1 MTAEVPAPII
11 ARLRSIC
18 LALPDAQQEDAWVGT
33 RWRVRRKTFAHVLA
47 VENGWP
53 PAYARAAGSD
63 GPMLTLT
70 FRSSGPEL
78 EALSASGHPFFKP
91 VWFPD
96 IVGMVLDDESDWEE
110 VAELLTESYCVLAPS
125 ALVAMVDRP
134 AAST

>member
-63 GPMLTLT
+63 GPLLALT

-110 VAELLTESYCVLAPS
+110 VAELLTESYCVLAPP

>member
-1 MTAEVPAPII
+1 MAAEVPAPII

-18 LALPDAQQEDAWVGT
+18 LALPAAQQEDAWVGT

-47 VENGWP
+47 VDDGWP

-63 GPMLTLT
+63 GPLLALT

-78 EALSASGHPFFKP
+78 EALRASGHPFFKP

-96 IVGMVLDDESDWEE
+96 IVGMVLDDEPDWEE
-110 VAELLTESYCVLAPS
+110 VAELLIESYCVLAPQ

>member
-1 MTAEVPAPII
+1 M
-11 ARLRSIC
+11 
-18 LALPDAQQEDAWVGT
+18 LA
-33 RWRVRRKTFAHVLA
+33 
-47 VENGWP
+47 
-53 PAYARAAGSD
+53 
-63 GPMLTLT
+63 LT